1 VLLLLL
7 LSSMSWFGKLDV
19 ADTSE
24 KQEEDEEEEDEEE
37 EDEEEDGEAEPTGD
51 EEATTTAGC
60 GGPRPTMPNEAA
72 IGSMVVDDEVVM
84 VESDE
89 TDDERKPPDC
99 VTMRSSKKV
108 SEPQRAL
115 SLADQSLTSS
125 SSPFQLWNEVDEVTL
140 EEWSLGESLSQS
152 SSSSRS

>member
-1 VLLLLL
+1 MLLLLL

-24 KQEEDEEEEDEEE
+24 KQEEDEEEDEEE
-37 EDEEEDGEAEPTGD
+37 EEEAEPTGD

-60 GGPRPTMPNEAA
+60 GGPRPNEAA